1 MNFIECNA
9 EGRFVF
15 VGDTHGDLDASK
27 YVIKNYSEDIKV
39 FLGDYVD
46 KGLHSKENLDFLLN
60 EREKNPKKIY
70 LLRGNHEIPSTK
82 FSRKYFFWSE
92 LNSKDYKQYSKIVE
106 DFPLVFSVGKI
117 LALHSSLPDIK
128 NLDEI
133 NNISSGDE
141 NWAKILWGFVVSSD
155 YNSFLNKNVPQL
167 NRIDF
172 DRIMG
177 QLNKNILI
185 RGHQVVKN
193 PVAFDKRILTLF
205 TCSYWRDD
213 IVANIPRR
221 IAIADFDK
229 KREINSIDDLVI
241 KII

>member
-27 YVIKNYSEDIKV
+27 YVIKNYPEDIKV

-46 KGLHSKENLDFLLN
+46 KGLHSKENLDFLFN

-70 LLRGNHEIPSTK
+70 LLRGNHEIPSK
-82 FSRKYFFWSE
+82 NFSRKYFFWSE
-92 LNSKDYKQYSKIVE
+92 LKSKDYKQYSKIVE

-128 NLDEI
+128 NLDEL
-133 NNISSGDE
+133 NN
-141 NWAKILWGFVVSSD
+141 
-155 YNSFLNKNVPQL
+155 
-167 NRIDF
+167 
-172 DRIMG
+172 
-177 QLNKNILI
+177 NILI